1 MVEDG
6 EVLWQMDANGGQHG
20 LPHAWENIF
29 KGWRASLS
37 QNQKIWC
44 KDDMHDELINQ
55 QLKLHDLTSDYDKWL
70 SMRKYVNI

>member
-1 MVEDG
+1 MVKYYG
-6 EVLWQMDANGGQHG
+6 RWMQMGVSMAGLTLGKTSLKGGV
-20 LPHAWENIF
+20 
-29 KGWRASLS
+29 RACHKIK
-37 QNQKIWC
+37 KIWC